1 MDHNAAPLESLFLS
15 LVLPRVLSHAEVT
28 SRGLRCPHQREE
40 YAAEMVALSWLW
52 FLRLTEQGKDPLQF
66 PTALATFAARAVQDG
81 RRLCGQERA
90 RDAMSPRAQRR
101 RRFKVVP
108 LPSSTRRPYA
118 EVHSAAHGQRRQD
131 AFEERLRDNTRT
143 PPDEQAAFRLD
154 FPAWLGTRTDRDRR
168 LIGRL
173 MAGERTGDVAARFG
187 LSPARVSQLRREF
200 YEDWLRFCGDRET
213 DCPWL
218 PA

>member
-1 MDHNAAPLESLFLS
+1 LESLFLS

-28 SRGLRCPHQREE
+28 SRGVRCPHAREE
-40 YAAEMVALSWLW
+40 YAAEMVALAWLW
-52 FLRLTEQGKDPLQF
+52 FLRLTSQGKDPQQF

-90 RDAMSPRAQRR
+90 RDVLSPRAQRR

-108 LPSSTRRPYA
+108 LPSSTRRPFGEVYA
-118 EVHSAAHGQRRQD
+118 GSQRRQD

-143 PPDEQAAFRLD
+143 PPDEQATFRLD
-154 FPAWLGTRTDRDRR
+154 FPAWLLTRTDRDRR
-168 LIGRL
+168 LIDLL
-173 MAGERTGDVAARFG
+173 MAGERTGAVADRFG
-187 LSPARVSQLRREF
+187 LSPARVSQLRRQF
-200 YEDWLRFCGDRET
+200 LEDWLRFCGDREP
-213 DCPWL
+213 DRPWL